1 MCNGETGE
9 GRVVR
14 TEHQPGVAARG
25 VALAA
30 LLVMASI
37 VALLT
42 ASGLM
47 DQLRSIASAPSSAS
61 GPSAAAA
68 YEPR

>member
-1 MCNGETGE
+1 
-9 GRVVR
+9 
-14 TEHQPGVAARG
+14 

-37 VALLT
+37 VALVT

-47 DQLRSIASAPSSAS
+47 DQLRSIGSAPSSAS

>member
-1 MCNGETGE
+1 
-9 GRVVR
+9 
-14 TEHQPGVAARG
+14 

-47 DQLRSIASAPSSAS
+47 HQLRSIASAPSSAP